1 MLNKVKL
8 RDGQSYTSYTVTQ
21 FYFIGLDFYFFQPS
35 IIYECLYNTSLRHV
49 LQHTN

>member
-8 RDGQSYTSYTVTQ
+8 RDGVRGITLTVTQ